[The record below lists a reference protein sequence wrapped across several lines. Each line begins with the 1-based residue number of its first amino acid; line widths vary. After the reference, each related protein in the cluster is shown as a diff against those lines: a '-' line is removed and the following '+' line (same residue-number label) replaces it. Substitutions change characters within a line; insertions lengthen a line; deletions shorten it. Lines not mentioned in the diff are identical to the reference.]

1 MKEITHIGIPKITE
15 PCNPKCSSKFVREY
29 RVLHSTLRNLMPM
42 IIKKVVSLYKPINF
56 LAILYSS
63 ESGG

>member
-1 MKEITHIGIPKITE
+1 
-15 PCNPKCSSKFVREY
+15 
-29 RVLHSTLRNLMPM
+29 M

-63 ESGG
+63 ESGGWGLGIVTRSYCKCDSKEQTNAF